1 MNLPGG
7 DIRQAGIPPG
17 WWAALALAA
26 YTVVFFAP
34 ATVGGGQFFFRDV
47 SQNHYPLRAFAER
60 VMAADGL
67 PLWNPDLTFGQPALA
82 NPNYLIL
89 HPITLLFRLLSF
101 DAAFRWSIVLQ
112 FLLAAAGTYLL
123 VRDLGCGRAAAW
135 IAGVGFGFSGP
146 VASLGNLC
154 NVLATAA
161 WLPLGAFLLR
171 RAVRAGG
178 GIWTLLAAV
187 VLAVQVV
194 GGEPIV
200 ILGSVA
206 LGVSLAWHGRPAGS
220 GRASAL
226 RLAGVL
232 GIGALLAAVQVL
244 PTLELLPL
252 SERGAGFNPDLATR
266 WSTHP
271 LRLVELFV
279 PGLFGDPTGMT
290 PQTWWGE
297 GFFETTL
304 PLLLGIHVGA
314 PIALLALVGA
324 LGFRRDPAV
333 RVLTLGAGLGVVL
346 ALGRYGLLFGLLGR
360 IPGLDSLRYPSKFLL
375 LAAFCLACLAGIGTD
390 VLGRRERLP
399 RSLVIL
405 GIVVA
410 AGLAAGAA
418 MALLAPAVAGRV
430 LHGALRASGP
440 AGGPRDAAALSGI
453 AAGCLHGAVMAV
465 LTLGVA
471 ALLVRRRSAR
481 PRPVLLLA
489 ALVAVDLYAANAGLN
504 PTVEPAWYRA
514 KPRFLETMREIDPVG
529 RIYRFPRPAG
539 FAVRI
544 REGAGVASTGF
555 LWDRLSLRN
564 ATGLQYDL
572 RFAWDRNNERL
583 NPVASGRVARDL
595 HAMPLDRQVA
605 LWRLGSTRFVVAY
618 ETLEHPGLRLVD
630 AVRGES
636 SHPLLLYEVLET
648 LPRVRMVAAW
658 SGRPAEGPP
667 AGIDDPL
674 PAESIAGTAEL
685 LEESEGFL
693 RLAARG
699 SRDGFLVLSDTFFP
713 GWTAAVDGRPVTI
726 TPAYGLFRAVPVPAG
741 DHEVTFRYRPVSFR
755 VGLLLG
761 GAGLLVGAV
770 AVVRSRRRRSA

>member
-1 MNLPGG
+1 MSPPAGG
-7 DIRQAGIPPG
+7 DRQPGIPPR

-26 YTVVFFAP
+26 YTAVFFAP
-34 ATVGGGQFFFRDV
+34 ATLGGGQFFFRDV
-47 SQNHYPLRAFAER
+47 SQNHYPLRAFAE
-60 VMAADGL
+60 AADGL

-89 HPITLLFRLLSF
+89 HPITLLFRLLPF
-101 DAAFRWSIVLQ
+101 DAAFRWGIVLQ
-112 FLLAAAGTYLL
+112 FLLAAVGTYLL
-123 VRDLGCGRAAAW
+123 VRDLGCGRPAAW
-135 IAGVGFGFSGP
+135 IAGIGFGFSGP

-161 WLPLGAFLLR
+161 WLPLGAFCLR
-171 RAVRAGG
+171 RALRATG
-178 GIWTLLAAV
+178 GICGLAAAL

-206 LGVSLAWHGRPAGS
+206 LAVSLAWCGRPAGS
-220 GRASAL
+220 GRASAW
-226 RLAGVL
+226 RLAWIL
-232 GIGALLAAVQVL
+232 AIGALLAAVQVL

-252 SERGAGFNPDLATR
+252 SERGAGFDPGLATR

-271 LRLVELFV
+271 LRLLELFV

-290 PQTWWGE
+290 PGTWWGE
-297 GFFETTL
+297 GFFESTL

-314 PIALLALVGA
+314 PVTLLALAGA
-324 LGFRRDPAV
+324 LGSRRDPVA
-333 RVLTLGAGLGVVL
+333 RVLTVGAGLGVVL
-346 ALGRYGLLFGLLGR
+346 ALGRHALLFGLLGR

-375 LAAFCLACLAGIGTD
+375 LTAFCLACLAGIGTEA
-390 VLGRRERLP
+390 LARRERLP
-399 RSLVIL
+399 RSLVIP
-405 GIVVA
+405 GIVLA
-410 AGLAAGAA
+410 AGLAGGAA
-418 MALLAPAVAGRV
+418 VALLAPGMASRA
-430 LHGALRASGP
+430 LHGFLRVSGT
-440 AGGPRDAAALSGI
+440 AGGPRDAVALWGI

-465 LTLGVA
+465 LTLGIG
-471 ALLVRRRSAR
+471 ALLVRRPSAR

-504 PTVEPAWYRA
+504 PTVEPTWYRA
-514 KPRFLETMREIDPVG
+514 KPRFLATVREIEPQG

-544 REGAGVASTGF
+544 REGAAAASTGF

-583 NPVASGRVARDL
+583 NPVASGRIARDL
-595 HAMPLDRQVA
+595 PDLPLDRQVA

-618 ETLEHPGLRLVD
+618 APLEHPGLRLVD

-648 LPRVRMVAAW
+648 LPRARLVGAW
-658 SGRPAEGPP
+658 SGGPAGGPP
-667 AGIDDPL
+667 ADAGDPL
-674 PAESIAGTAEL
+674 PDESIAGTAAI

-693 RLAARG
+693 RVRARAAA
-699 SRDGFLVLSDTFFP
+699 DGFLVLSDTFFP
-713 GWTAAVDGRPVTI
+713 GWTAAVDGRPAGI
-726 TPAYGLFRAVPVPAG
+726 APAYGLFRAVPVPAG
-741 DHEVTFRYRPVSFR
+741 DHEVTLRYRPLSFR
-755 VGLLLG
+755 AGLLLSA
-761 GAGLLVGAV
+761 AGLLAGA
-770 AVVRSRRRRSA
+770 AAALPGLRRRRRA